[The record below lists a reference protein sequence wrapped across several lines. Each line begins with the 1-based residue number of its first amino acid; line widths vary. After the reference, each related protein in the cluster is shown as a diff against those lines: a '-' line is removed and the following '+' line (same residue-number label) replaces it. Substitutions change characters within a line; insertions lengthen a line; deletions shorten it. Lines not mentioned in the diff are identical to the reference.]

1 MNLRE
6 YLREQLNLPLLSRL
20 GASVGL
26 KAIQAVPIAAQV
38 LPAQLATLQALAG
51 TPDGAQ
57 RLLDLARDRV
67 AAGTVGQLTASPQE
81 VERLQQVG
89 AGLLPEIMG
98 TFLNTEVARVAA
110 GSRAS
115 EVHVR
120 QMMELLLPLLLTLIA
135 RRAASEQLTS
145 DTLGT
150 LFGGTVLGATATV
163 VESAALKPGVV
174 IEQGAPVRAA
184 PATRPTPPVQPLQQE
199 PRRQGLGWLWLLPL
213 FLLLLL
219 GGCFLLRGK
228 SVAGLNLTSPT
239 SAAQV
244 DRTGPVTYALNE
256 SGHSVVAQ
264 KITLNG
270 LK

>member
-89 AGLLPEIMG
+89 AGLLPE
-98 TFLNTEVARVAA
+98 L
-110 GSRAS
+110 
-115 EVHVR
+115 
-120 QMMELLLPLLLTLIA
+120 
-135 RRAASEQLTS
+135 
-145 DTLGT
+145 D
-150 LFGGTVLGATATV
+150 FG
-163 VESAALKPGVV
+163 
-174 IEQGAPVRAA
+174 
-184 PATRPTPPVQPLQQE
+184 
-199 PRRQGLGWLWLLPL
+199 
-213 FLLLLL
+213 
-219 GGCFLLRGK
+219 
-228 SVAGLNLTSPT
+228 
-239 SAAQV
+239 
-244 DRTGPVTYALNE
+244 
-256 SGHSVVAQ
+256 H
-264 KITLNG
+264 
-270 LK
+270 